1 MTLKLNSTHDATRR
15 SWVKSAQDPS
25 GDFPLQNLPAGV
37 FRTADQP
44 APRLSIAIGDQ
55 VLDLAAAG
63 SAGLL
68 PTSLTPAGGESV
80 LNALMALGPTAWSA
94 LRGRLSEL
102 LGADTCPAGP
112 RRSAVARCLVP
123 QREATMLLPARIGDY
138 TDFYASIDHARNVG
152 ALFRPDQP
160 LLPNYAWVPV
170 GYHGR
175 ASSVVV
181 SGTPVRRPQGQSK
194 PAGASAPSFGPCQ
207 NLDYELELAAFVGAG
222 NPLGTPIPLA
232 RAEENI
238 FGVGLLN
245 DWSARDIQSWE
256 YQPLGPFLAKNFATT
271 ISPWV
276 VSLEA
281 LAPFRTPAFAR
292 PPGDPAPLPYLSDAA
307 NSAQGGFDLTLEA
320 LLITPQMRRAGRT
333 PHPLSRGNFS
343 SMYWTLAQLVT
354 HHASNGCN
362 LTPGDLLGS
371 GTVSGPTPTAR
382 GCLLELTRGG
392 REPLTLPEG
401 ETRTFLQDGDEVI
414 LRAYAGRG
422 GFARIGFGECR
433 GVVAPAG
440 TWDPSDPR
448 V

>member
-15 SWVKSAQDPS
+15 SWVESAQDPS
-25 GDFPLQNLPAGV
+25 GNFPLQNLPTGV

-44 APRLSIAIGDQ
+44 APRLGIAIGDQ

-68 PTSLTPAGGESV
+68 PVALTPACGESV

-102 LGADTCPAGP
+102 LGADTCPADP
-112 RRSAVARCLVP
+112 RRSAVARCLVA

-222 NPLGTPIPLA
+222 NALGTPIPLA
-232 RAEENI
+232 RAEEAI
-238 FGVGLLN
+238 FGVGLVN

-271 ISPWV
+271 VSPWV

-281 LAPFRTPAFAR
+281 LAPFRAPAFAR

-307 NSAQGGFDLTLEA
+307 NQAHGGFDLTMEA
-320 LLITPQMRRAGRT
+320 LLVTPQMRRAGRT

-371 GTVSGPTPTAR
+371 GTVSGPEPMAR

-392 REPLTLPEG
+392 REPLTLPNG
-401 ETRTFLQDGDEVI
+401 ETRSFLQDGDEVI
-414 LRAYAGRG
+414 LRAHAERG

-433 GVVAPAG
+433 GVVAPASPR
-440 TWDPSDPR
+440 DPSDPR